1 MWGAIVQAIDHAMG
15 RMNEGMGSGIK
26 VAESQSGGG
35 GGAAAAK
42 PASSGFNLASAAK
55 DIAGLTKDKSSED
68 KATEEAEKAKEAT
81 KEATKE
87 TTKETTE
94 EVAEGAGKAE
104 NAAII
109 SDCRLKELFGT
120 DDIVKLFSHINSYE
134 FKYTPKALR
143 LYNGTKG
150 VDEGTNIGV
159 MAQELEENPVTENT
173 VIDDENGYKN
183 IETNKLAAADTAVLA
198 DVCKRLIAIEEKLGL
213 SKE

>member
-15 RMNEGMGSGIK
+15 RMNEGMGAGIK
-26 VAESQSGGG
+26 VADSQSGGG
-35 GGAAAAK
+35 SGGAAMAK
-42 PASSGFNLASAAK
+42 PASGANLASAVK

-68 KATEEAEKAKEAT
+68 KAAEEATEEAEKATEAT
-81 KEATKE
+81 KEAT
-87 TTKETTE
+87 E
-94 EVAEGAGKAE
+94 EVAEDDKS
-104 NAAII
+104 I

-120 DDIVKLFSHINSYE
+120 DDIVELFSHINSYE

-159 MAQELEENPVTENT
+159 MAQELEENPVTANMVVE
-173 VIDDENGYKN
+173 DENGYKN
-183 IETNKLAAADTAVLA
+183 IETNKLAATEAAVLA

>member
-15 RMNEGMGSGIK
+15 RMNEGMGAGIK
-26 VAESQSGGG
+26 VADSQNGGG
-35 GGAAAAK
+35 SGGAAMAK
-42 PASSGFNLASAAK
+42 PASGANLASAAK

-68 KATEEAEKAKEAT
+68 KAAEEATEEAEKAKDA
-81 KEATKE
+81 
-87 TTKETTE
+87 TKETTE
-94 EVAEGAGKAE
+94 EATKEVAEGD
-104 NAAII
+104 NII

-183 IETNKLAAADTAVLA
+183 IETNKLAATEAAVLA

>member
-26 VAESQSGGG
+26 VAASQGGG
-35 GGAAAAK
+35 GSGAAMAK
-42 PASSGFNLASAAK
+42 PASGANLASAAK

-68 KATEEAEKAKEAT
+68 KATEEAT
-81 KEATKE
+81 KEAEKATEANKE
-87 TTKETTE
+87 ATE
-94 EVAEGAGKAE
+94 EVAEEVAE
-104 NAAII
+104 DGNII

-183 IETNKLAAADTAVLA
+183 IETNKLAATEAAVLA

>member
-26 VAESQSGGG
+26 VAESQGGG
-35 GGAAAAK
+35 SSGAAMAK
-42 PASSGFNLASAAK
+42 PASGANLASAAK
-55 DIAGLTKDKSSED
+55 DIAGLAKDKSSED
-68 KATEEAEKAKEAT
+68 KATEEATEEAEKA
-81 KEATKE
+81 KE
-87 TTKETTE
+87 TTKEATE
-94 EVAEGAGKAE
+94 EVAEDG
-104 NAAII
+104 NII

-120 DDIVKLFSHINSYE
+120 DDIVELFSHINSYE

-183 IETNKLAAADTAVLA
+183 IETNKLAATEAAVLA

>member
-26 VAESQSGGG
+26 VAEAQSGGG
-35 GGAAAAK
+35 SGGAAMAK
-42 PASSGFNLASAAK
+42 PASSGANLASAVK

-68 KATEEAEKAKEAT
+68 KATEEATKEAEKA

-87 TTKETTE
+87 TTKEATE
-94 EVAEGAGKAE
+94 EVAEGD
-104 NAAII
+104 NII

-120 DDIVKLFSHINSYE
+120 DDIVELFSHINSYE

-183 IETNKLAAADTAVLA
+183 IETNKLAATEAAVLA
-198 DVCKRLIAIEEKLGL
+198 DVCKRLIAIEEKLGI

>member
-26 VAESQSGGG
+26 VAESQGGG
-35 GGAAAAK
+35 SGAAMAK
-42 PASSGFNLASAAK
+42 PASGANLASAAK

-68 KATEEAEKAKEAT
+68 KAAEEAT
-81 KEATKE
+81 KEAEKATEANKE
-87 TTKETTE
+87 ATE
-94 EVAEGAGKAE
+94 EVAEETGKAE
-104 NAAII
+104 DATII

-159 MAQELEENPVTENT
+159 MAQELEENPVTANMIVE
-173 VIDDENGYKN
+173 DENGYKN
-183 IETNKLAAADTAVLA
+183 IETNKLAATEAAVLA

>member
-26 VAESQSGGG
+26 VAESQNGGG
-35 GGAAAAK
+35 GGAAMAK
-42 PASSGFNLASAAK
+42 PASGANLASAVK

-68 KATEEAEKAKEAT
+68 KATEEAAEEAEKA
-81 KEATKE
+81 KE
-87 TTKETTE
+87 TTKEATE
-94 EVAEGAGKAE
+94 EVAEETGKAE
-104 NAAII
+104 DATTI

-183 IETNKLAAADTAVLA
+183 IETNKLAATEAAVLA

>member
-15 RMNEGMGSGIK
+15 RMHEGMGSGIK
-26 VAESQSGGG
+26 VAESQSGG
-35 GGAAAAK
+35 AAMAK
-42 PASSGFNLASAAK
+42 PASGANLASVAK
-55 DIAGLTKDKSSED
+55 NIAGLTKDKSSED
-68 KATEEAEKAKEAT
+68 KAAEEATEEAEKAKDAT
-81 KEATKE
+81 KEATE
-87 TTKETTE
+87 EATK
-94 EVAEGAGKAE
+94 EVAEGD
-104 NAAII
+104 NII

-183 IETNKLAAADTAVLA
+183 IETNKLAATEAAVLA
-198 DVCKRLIAIEEKLGL
+198 DVCKRLIAIEEKLGI

>member
-26 VAESQSGGG
+26 VAASQGGG
-35 GGAAAAK
+35 GSGAAMAK
-42 PASSGFNLASAAK
+42 PASGANLASAAK

-68 KATEEAEKAKEAT
+68 KATEEAAKEAEKATEANKEAT
-81 KEATKE
+81 KEAT
-87 TTKETTE
+87 E
-94 EVAEGAGKAE
+94 EVAEDG
-104 NAAII
+104 NII

-120 DDIVKLFSHINSYE
+120 DDIVELFSHINSYE

-159 MAQELEENPVTENT
+159 MAQELEENPVTANMIVE
-173 VIDDENGYKN
+173 DENGYKN
-183 IETNKLAAADTAVLA
+183 IETNKLAATDTAVLA
-198 DVCKRLIAIEEKLGL
+198 DVCKRLIAREEKLGIN
-213 SKE
+213 KE

>member
-26 VAESQSGGG
+26 VAASQGGG
-35 GGAAAAK
+35 GSGAAMAK
-42 PASSGFNLASAAK
+42 PASGANLASAAK

-68 KATEEAEKAKEAT
+68 KATEEAT
-81 KEATKE
+81 KEAEKAKE
-87 TTKETTE
+87 TTKEATE
-94 EVAEGAGKAE
+94 EVAEETGKAE
-104 NAAII
+104 DATTI

-159 MAQELEENPVTENT
+159 MAQELEENPVTANMIVE
-173 VIDDENGYKN
+173 DENGYKN
-183 IETNKLAAADTAVLA
+183 IETNKLAATEAAVLA
-198 DVCKRLIAIEEKLGL
+198 DVCKRLIAIEEKLGIN
-213 SKE
+213 KE

>member
-26 VAESQSGGG
+26 VAEAQGGG
-35 GGAAAAK
+35 SGGAAMAK
-42 PASSGFNLASAAK
+42 PASGANLASAAK

-68 KATEEAEKAKEAT
+68 KAAEEAAEDAKEAEKAE
-81 KEATKE
+81 E
-87 TTKETTE
+87 T
-94 EVAEGAGKAE
+94 GKAE
-104 NAAII
+104 GDNII

-134 FKYTPKALR
+134 FKYKPEALR

-150 VDEGTNIGV
+150 VDDGTNIGV
-159 MAQELEENPVTENT
+159 MAQELEENPVTANT
-173 VIDDENGYKN
+173 VVEDENGYKN
-183 IETNKLAAADTAVLA
+183 IQTDKLAATDAAVLA

>member
-26 VAESQSGGG
+26 VAESQNGGG
-35 GGAAAAK
+35 SGGAAMAK
-42 PASSGFNLASAAK
+42 PASGANLASAVK
-55 DIAGLTKDKSSED
+55 SIAGLTKDKSSED
-68 KATEEAEKAKEAT
+68 KAAEEATEEAEKATEANKEAT
-81 KEATKE
+81 KEAT
-87 TTKETTE
+87 E
-94 EVAEGAGKAE
+94 EVAEDG
-104 NAAII
+104 NII

-159 MAQELEENPVTENT
+159 MAQELEENPVTANMIVE
-173 VIDDENGYKN
+173 DENGYKN
-183 IETNKLAAADTAVLA
+183 IETNKLAATEAAVLA

>member
-26 VAESQSGGG
+26 VAESQGGG
-35 GGAAAAK
+35 SGAAAAK
-42 PASSGFNLASAAK
+42 PASSGASLASAVK

-68 KATEEAEKAKEAT
+68 KAAEEATEEAEKAKEAT
-81 KEATKE
+81 KE
-87 TTKETTE
+87 TTE
-94 EVAEGAGKAE
+94 EVAEGDK
-104 NAAII
+104 II

-198 DVCKRLIAIEEKLGL
+198 DVCKRLIAIEEKLGI

>member
-15 RMNEGMGSGIK
+15 RINEGMGSGIK
-26 VAESQSGGG
+26 VAEAQGGG
-35 GGAAAAK
+35 SSGAAMAK
-42 PASSGFNLASAAK
+42 PASGANLASAAK

-68 KATEEAEKAKEAT
+68 KAAEEAAEEAEKA
-81 KEATKE
+81 KE

-94 EVAEGAGKAE
+94 EVAEGD
-104 NAAII
+104 NII

-120 DDIVKLFSHINSYE
+120 DDIVELFSHINSYE

-159 MAQELEENPVTENT
+159 MAQELEENPVTANMIVE
-173 VIDDENGYKN
+173 DENGYKN
-183 IETNKLAAADTAVLA
+183 IETNKLAATEAAVLA
-198 DVCKRLIAIEEKLGL
+198 DVCKRLIAIEEKLGIN
-213 SKE
+213 KE

>member
-15 RMNEGMGSGIK
+15 RMNEGMGAGIK
-26 VAESQSGGG
+26 VADSQSGGG
-35 GGAAAAK
+35 SGAAMAK
-42 PASSGFNLASAAK
+42 PASGANLASVAK
-55 DIAGLTKDKSSED
+55 NIASIKDEKSSED
-68 KATEEAEKAKEAT
+68 KATEEAKKAAEDAKEAE
-81 KEATKE
+81 KAEE
-87 TTKETTE
+87 T
-94 EVAEGAGKAE
+94 GKAE
-104 NAAII
+104 DATII

>member
-26 VAESQSGGG
+26 VAESQGGG
-35 GGAAAAK
+35 GSGGAAMAK
-42 PASSGFNLASAAK
+42 PASGANLASAAK
-55 DIAGLTKDKSSED
+55 SIANISGDKSSED
-68 KATEEAEKAKEAT
+68 KAAEEATEEAEKAKETT
-81 KEATKE
+81 KEA
-87 TTKETTE
+87 TE
-94 EVAEGAGKAE
+94 EVAEDG
-104 NAAII
+104 NII

-183 IETNKLAAADTAVLA
+183 IETNKLAATEAAVLA

>member
-26 VAESQSGGG
+26 VAASQGGG
-35 GGAAAAK
+35 SSGAAMAK
-42 PASSGFNLASAAK
+42 PASGANLASAAK
-55 DIAGLTKDKSSED
+55 DIAGLTKDKPSED
-68 KATEEAEKAKEAT
+68 KATEEAAKEAE
-81 KEATKE
+81 KAKE
-87 TTKETTE
+87 TTKEATE
-94 EVAEGAGKAE
+94 EVAEDG
-104 NAAII
+104 NII

-120 DDIVKLFSHINSYE
+120 DDIVELFSHINSYE

-183 IETNKLAAADTAVLA
+183 IETNKLAATEAAVLA

>member
-15 RMNEGMGSGIK
+15 RMNEGMGAGIK
-26 VAESQSGGG
+26 VADSQNGGG
-35 GGAAAAK
+35 SGGAAMAK
-42 PASSGFNLASAAK
+42 PASGANLASAAK

-68 KATEEAEKAKEAT
+68 KATEEAAKEAEEAKDAT
-81 KEATKE
+81 KEATE
-87 TTKETTE
+87 EATK
-94 EVAEGAGKAE
+94 EVAEGD
-104 NAAII
+104 NII

-183 IETNKLAAADTAVLA
+183 IETNKLAATEAAVLA

>member
-26 VAESQSGGG
+26 VAESQGGG
-35 GGAAAAK
+35 SSGAAMAK
-42 PASSGFNLASAAK
+42 PASGANLASAAK

-68 KATEEAEKAKEAT
+68 KAAEEATKEAEKAKETT
-81 KEATKE
+81 KEA
-87 TTKETTE
+87 TE
-94 EVAEGAGKAE
+94 EVAEETGKAE
-104 NAAII
+104 DATII

-183 IETNKLAAADTAVLA
+183 IETNKLAATEAAVLA

>member
-26 VAESQSGGG
+26 VAESQGGG
-35 GGAAAAK
+35 GSGAAMAK
-42 PASSGFNLASAAK
+42 PASGANLASVVK
-55 DIAGLTKDKSSED
+55 NIAGLTKDKSSED
-68 KATEEAEKAKEAT
+68 KATEEAKEAAEDAKEAT
-81 KEATKE
+81 EDDKS
-87 TTKETTE
+87 
-94 EVAEGAGKAE
+94 
-104 NAAII
+104 I

-120 DDIVKLFSHINSYE
+120 DDIVELFSHINSYE

-183 IETNKLAAADTAVLA
+183 IETNKLAATEAAVLA
-198 DVCKRLIAIEEKLGL
+198 DVCKRLIAIEEKLGIN
-213 SKE
+213 KE

>member
-26 VAESQSGGG
+26 VAESQGGG
-35 GGAAAAK
+35 SSGAAMAK
-42 PASSGFNLASAAK
+42 PASGANLASVVK
-55 DIAGLTKDKSSED
+55 NIAGLTKDKSSED
-68 KATEEAEKAKEAT
+68 KATEEAKEAAEDAKEAT
-81 KEATKE
+81 EDDKS
-87 TTKETTE
+87 
-94 EVAEGAGKAE
+94 
-104 NAAII
+104 I

-120 DDIVKLFSHINSYE
+120 DDIVELFSHINSYE

-159 MAQELEENPVTENT
+159 MAQELEENPVTANMVVE
-173 VIDDENGYKN
+173 DENGYKN
-183 IETNKLAAADTAVLA
+183 IETNKLATTEAAVLA

>member
-26 VAESQSGGG
+26 VAESQGGG
-35 GGAAAAK
+35 GSGAAMAK
-42 PASSGFNLASAAK
+42 PASGANLASAVK

-68 KATEEAEKAKEAT
+68 KAAEEAAEEAEKAKETT
-81 KEATKE
+81 KEA
-87 TTKETTE
+87 TE
-94 EVAEGAGKAE
+94 EVAEETGKAE
-104 NAAII
+104 DGNII

-120 DDIVKLFSHINSYE
+120 DDIVELFSHINSYE

-183 IETNKLAAADTAVLA
+183 IETNKLAATEAAVLA

>member
-26 VAESQSGGG
+26 VAESQGGG
-35 GGAAAAK
+35 GSGAAMAK
-42 PASSGFNLASAAK
+42 PASGADLASAVK
-55 DIAGLTKDKSSED
+55 NIANINNEKASED
-68 KATEEAEKAKEAT
+68 KATEEAKKAAEDAEDAKEAEKATEATEAT
-81 KEATKE
+81 KE
-87 TTKETTE
+87 
-94 EVAEGAGKAE
+94 VAE
-104 NAAII
+104 NATII

-183 IETNKLAAADTAVLA
+183 IETNKLAATEAAVLA

>member
-26 VAESQSGGG
+26 VAESQGGG
-35 GGAAAAK
+35 SSGAAMAK
-42 PASSGFNLASAAK
+42 PASGANLASAAK

-68 KATEEAEKAKEAT
+68 KAAEEAAEEAEKAKDA
-81 KEATKE
+81 
-87 TTKETTE
+87 TKETTE
-94 EVAEGAGKAE
+94 EVAEDGK
-104 NAAII
+104 II

-120 DDIVKLFSHINSYE
+120 DDIVELFSHINSYE

-159 MAQELEENPVTENT
+159 MAQELEENPVTANMIVE
-173 VIDDENGYKN
+173 DENGYKN
-183 IETNKLAAADTAVLA
+183 IETNKLAATEAAVLA

>member
-26 VAESQSGGG
+26 VAESQNGGG
-35 GGAAAAK
+35 GGAAMAK
-42 PASSGFNLASAAK
+42 PASGANLASAVK

-68 KATEEAEKAKEAT
+68 KAAEEATEEAEKATEANKEAT
-81 KEATKE
+81 KEAT
-87 TTKETTE
+87 E
-94 EVAEGAGKAE
+94 EVAEDG
-104 NAAII
+104 NII

-159 MAQELEENPVTENT
+159 MAQELEENPVTANMIVE
-173 VIDDENGYKN
+173 DENGYKN
-183 IETNKLAAADTAVLA
+183 IETNKLAATEAAVLA

>member
-15 RMNEGMGSGIK
+15 RINEGMGSGIK
-26 VAESQSGGG
+26 VAESQGGG
-35 GGAAAAK
+35 GSGAAMAK
-42 PASSGFNLASAAK
+42 PASGANLASAAK
-55 DIAGLTKDKSSED
+55 NIAGLTKDKSSED
-68 KATEEAEKAKEAT
+68 KATEEAAKEAE
-81 KEATKE
+81 KAKE
-87 TTKETTE
+87 TTKEATE
-94 EVAEGAGKAE
+94 EVAEGD
-104 NAAII
+104 NII

-120 DDIVKLFSHINSYE
+120 DDIVELFSHINSYE

-183 IETNKLAAADTAVLA
+183 IETNKLAATEAAVLA

>member
-1 MWGAIVQAIDHAMG
+1 MWGAIVQAIDHALG
-15 RMNEGMGSGIK
+15 RINEGMGSGIK
-26 VAESQSGGG
+26 VAEAQGGG
-35 GGAAAAK
+35 SGGAAAAK
-42 PASSGFNLASAAK
+42 PASGFNLASAAK
-55 DIAGLTKDKSSED
+55 NIAGLTKDKSSED
-68 KATEEAEKAKEAT
+68 KATEEATKEAEKAKEAT
-81 KEATKE
+81 KEAT
-87 TTKETTE
+87 E
-94 EVAEGAGKAE
+94 EVAEGD
-104 NAAII
+104 NII

-120 DDIVKLFSHINSYE
+120 DDIVELFSHINSYE

-183 IETNKLAAADTAVLA
+183 IETNKLAATEAAVLA

>member
-15 RMNEGMGSGIK
+15 RMNEGMSAGIK
-26 VAESQSGGG
+26 VADSQNGGG
-35 GGAAAAK
+35 SGGAAMAK
-42 PASSGFNLASAAK
+42 PASGANLASAAK

-68 KATEEAEKAKEAT
+68 KAAEEAAEEAEKAKETT
-81 KEATKE
+81 KEA
-87 TTKETTE
+87 TE
-94 EVAEGAGKAE
+94 EVAEDG
-104 NAAII
+104 NII

-183 IETNKLAAADTAVLA
+183 IETNKLAATEAAVLA

>member
-15 RMNEGMGSGIK
+15 RINEGMGSGIK
-26 VAESQSGGG
+26 VAEAQGGG

-42 PASSGFNLASAAK
+42 PASGFNLASAAK

-68 KATEEAEKAKEAT
+68 KATEEATEEAEKATEA
-81 KEATKE
+81 
-87 TTKETTE
+87 TKETTE
-94 EVAEGAGKAE
+94 EVAEGS
-104 NAAII
+104 NII

-120 DDIVKLFSHINSYE
+120 DDIVELFSHINSYE

-183 IETNKLAAADTAVLA
+183 IETNKLAATEAAVLA

>member
-1 MWGAIVQAIDHAMG
+1 MWGAIVQAIDHAMD

-26 VAESQSGGG
+26 VAEAQGSGSS
-35 GGAAAAK
+35 GAAMAK
-42 PASSGFNLASAAK
+42 PVSGVDLASVAK
-55 DIAGLTKDKSSED
+55 NIAGLTKDKSSED
-68 KATEEAEKAKEAT
+68 KATEEAAKEAEKATEAT
-81 KEATKE
+81 KEAT
-87 TTKETTE
+87 E
-94 EVAEGAGKAE
+94 EVAEDD
-104 NAAII
+104 NII

-120 DDIVKLFSHINSYE
+120 DDIVELFSHINSYE

-159 MAQELEENPVTENT
+159 MAQELEENPVTANMVVE
-173 VIDDENGYKN
+173 DENGYKN
-183 IETNKLAAADTAVLA
+183 IETNKLATTEAAVLA

>member
-35 GGAAAAK
+35 SGAAMAK
-42 PASSGFNLASAAK
+42 PASGANLASAAK

-68 KATEEAEKAKEAT
+68 KATEEAAKEAE
-81 KEATKE
+81 KAKE
-87 TTKETTE
+87 TTKEATE
-94 EVAEGAGKAE
+94 EVAEDG
-104 NAAII
+104 NII

-183 IETNKLAAADTAVLA
+183 IETNKLAATEAAVLA
-198 DVCKRLIAIEEKLGL
+198 DVCKRLIAIEEKLGI

>member
-26 VAESQSGGG
+26 VAEAQGGG
-35 GGAAAAK
+35 GSGAAAAK
-42 PASSGFNLASAAK
+42 PASGSNLASAAK
-55 DIAGLTKDKSSED
+55 NLANINAEKASED
-68 KATEEAEKAKEAT
+68 KATEEAKEAAEDAKEAE
-81 KEATKE
+81 KAEE
-87 TTKETTE
+87 T
-94 EVAEGAGKAE
+94 GKAE
-104 NAAII
+104 DATII

-183 IETNKLAAADTAVLA
+183 IETNKLAATEAAVLA

>member
-35 GGAAAAK
+35 SGAAAAK
-42 PASSGFNLASAAK
+42 PASSGANLASAVK
-55 DIAGLTKDKSSED
+55 NIAGLTKDKSSED
-68 KATEEAEKAKEAT
+68 KATEEAAKEAE
-81 KEATKE
+81 KAKE

-94 EVAEGAGKAE
+94 EVAEGDK
-104 NAAII
+104 II

-198 DVCKRLIAIEEKLGL
+198 DVCKRLIAIEEKLGI

>member
-26 VAESQSGGG
+26 VADSQNGGG
-35 GGAAAAK
+35 SSGAAMAK
-42 PASSGFNLASAAK
+42 PASGANLASAVK

-68 KATEEAEKAKEAT
+68 KAAEEATEEAEKAKETT
-81 KEATKE
+81 KEA
-87 TTKETTE
+87 TE
-94 EVAEGAGKAE
+94 EVAEGD
-104 NAAII
+104 NII

-120 DDIVKLFSHINSYE
+120 DDIVELFSHINSYE

-183 IETNKLAAADTAVLA
+183 IETNKLAATEAAVLA
-198 DVCKRLIAIEEKLGL
+198 DVCKRLIAIEEKLGIN
-213 SKE
+213 KE

>member
-15 RMNEGMGSGIK
+15 RMNEGMGAGIK
-26 VAESQSGGG
+26 VADSQNGGG
-35 GGAAAAK
+35 SGGAAMAK
-42 PASSGFNLASAAK
+42 PASGANLASAAK

-68 KATEEAEKAKEAT
+68 KAAEEATEEAEEAKDAT
-81 KEATKE
+81 KEA
-87 TTKETTE
+87 TE
-94 EVAEGAGKAE
+94 EVAEGD
-104 NAAII
+104 NII

-120 DDIVKLFSHINSYE
+120 DDIVELFSHINSYE

-183 IETNKLAAADTAVLA
+183 IETNKLAATEAAVLA

>member
-26 VAESQSGGG
+26 VAESQGGG
-35 GGAAAAK
+35 GSGAAAAK
-42 PASSGFNLASAAK
+42 PASSGANLASAVK

-68 KATEEAEKAKEAT
+68 KAAEEATEEAEKAKEAT
-81 KEATKE
+81 KE
-87 TTKETTE
+87 TTE
-94 EVAEGAGKAE
+94 EVAEGDK
-104 NAAII
+104 II

-198 DVCKRLIAIEEKLGL
+198 DVCKRLIAIEEKLGI

>member
-26 VAESQSGGG
+26 VAESQGGG
-35 GGAAAAK
+35 GSGGAAMAK
-42 PASSGFNLASAAK
+42 PASGADLASAVK
-55 DIAGLTKDKSSED
+55 NIANINNEKASED
-68 KATEEAEKAKEAT
+68 KATEEAKKAAEDAKEAEKTEAT
-81 KEATKE
+81 KE
-87 TTKETTE
+87 
-94 EVAEGAGKAE
+94 VAEDAT
-104 NAAII
+104 II

-183 IETNKLAAADTAVLA
+183 IETNKLAATEAAVLA
-198 DVCKRLIAIEEKLGL
+198 DVCKRLITIEEKLGL

>member
-1 MWGAIVQAIDHAMG
+1 MWGAIVQAIDHALG
-15 RMNEGMGSGIK
+15 RINEGMGSGIK
-26 VAESQSGGG
+26 VAESQGGG
-35 GGAAAAK
+35 SGGAAAAK
-42 PASSGFNLASAAK
+42 PASGFNLASAAK
-55 DIAGLTKDKSSED
+55 NIAGLTKDKSSED
-68 KATEEAEKAKEAT
+68 KATEEATEEAEKAKEA
-81 KEATKE
+81 
-87 TTKETTE
+87 TKETTE
-94 EVAEGAGKAE
+94 EVAEGD
-104 NAAII
+104 NII

-120 DDIVKLFSHINSYE
+120 DDIVELFSHINSYE

-183 IETNKLAAADTAVLA
+183 IETNKLAATEAAVLA